1 MIPGICAVFILT
13 GMPAQSSAYTPS
25 DYRKFKSEIV
35 NYQGH
40 LNPNFK
46 KKKRERTRYIIVHT
60 SELGL
65 SATLRVV
72 SGGKRF
78 ENGRTTPGGHAN
90 YVIARNG
97 MTYQIMDRQF
107 RADHAGLSMWNGQGD
122 ISSVSLGIELVGYHY
137 APITPEQYRSVAML
151 IDTLQAAYRLDDRA
165 VLTHSQI
172 AYGRPNPWFNKNHRG
187 RKRCAKNFNRAKAGV
202 GPGWTYDPD
211 IRAGRLMPDPQLAE
225 LFYGKATPLVTKNT
239 PGKSP
244 VLESNVISSQ
254 NTAWSIAGDEYNS
267 PTTAYVLADGQVVP
281 GNQVAKKIGW
291 DRLPA
296 NTRVLLNQE
305 INPPRVPDLTS
316 PVKTI
321 SDNYTAWFH
330 AGPAYRNKTTIYFLP
345 SGKIAPGSRISD
357 WDDLPPQTK
366 LILGYRGPF
375 KITDSQTAFKIA
387 GHHYRDG
394 KTVYYL
400 PRGGLIC
407 GDQITDFSNL
417 PRGTQVYLPAI

>member
-1 MIPGICAVFILT
+1 MTA
-13 GMPAQSSAYTPS
+13 MPPKSFAYGQS
-25 DYRKFKSEIV
+25 DHRKFKSEII

-46 KKKRERTRYIIVHT
+46 KKRRQSTRYIIIHT

-72 SGGKRF
+72 SKGKQF
-78 ENGRTTPGGHAN
+78 KSGHTTPGGHAN

-97 MTYQIMDRQF
+97 MTYQIMDKQF
-107 RADHAGLSMWNGQGD
+107 RADHAGLSMWNGQRD

-137 APITPEQYRSVAML
+137 APITTAQYRSVALL
-151 IDTLQAAYRLDDRA
+151 IDTLQTAYKLDDRA

-172 AYGRPNPWFNKNHRG
+172 AYGRPNPWFKKNHRG
-187 RKRCAKNFNRAKAGV
+187 RKRCAKNFNRSKAGV
-202 GPGWTYDPD
+202 GPGWGYDPD
-211 IRAGRLMPDPQLAE
+211 IRAGRLMPDPQLAD
-225 LFYGKATPLVTKNT
+225 LFYGKDTPVATKGSSGENSAL
-239 PGKSP
+239 G
-244 VLESNVISSQ
+244 SNVISRQ

-281 GNQVAKKIGW
+281 GDQVGKKIGW

-305 INPPRVPDLTS
+305 NNPKNNLTRIPDLTS

-330 AGPAYRNKTTIYFLP
+330 AGQAYRDKTTIYFLP
-345 SGKIAPGSRISD
+345 SGKTSPGSGISD
-357 WDDLPPQTK
+357 WDDLPAQTK

-375 KITDSQTAFKIA
+375 KITDVQTAFKIA
-387 GHHYRDG
+387 GHHYKDG

-400 PRGGLIC
+400 PRGELIC

-417 PRGTQVYLPAI
+417 PKGTQIYLPAI